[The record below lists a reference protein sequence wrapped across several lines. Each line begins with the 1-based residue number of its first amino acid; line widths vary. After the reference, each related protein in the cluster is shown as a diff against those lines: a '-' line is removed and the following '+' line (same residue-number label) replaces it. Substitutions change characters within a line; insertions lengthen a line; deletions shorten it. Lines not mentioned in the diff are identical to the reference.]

1 MTKSFNLE
9 SFKLKDLKRDI
20 ARLKT
25 LLCQYED
32 ELDRRKPKMNS
43 RAGLTDKIEKEDELD
58 KKKPNANSRAGLT
71 DKIEKLEDSLTGLYL
86 VFDRRFGSGNA
97 RMDDKINDLKK
108 IRDEMFAAE
117 MEG

>member
-9 SFKLKDLKRDI
+9 SFKLKDLKKDI

-32 ELDRRKPKMNS
+32 ELDRRRPKMNS
-43 RAGLTDKIEKEDELD
+43 RAELTDKEDELD
-58 KKKPNANSRAGLT
+58 RKKPHANSRAWLT

>member
-9 SFKLKDLKRDI
+9 SFKLKDLKKDI

-32 ELDRRKPKMNS
+32 ELDRRRPKMN
-43 RAGLTDKIEKEDELD
+43 LTDKIEKEDELD
-58 KKKPNANSRAGLT
+58 RKKPHANSRAGLT